1 MSELKQHLIVDDKKL
16 VSDLWEEEDES
27 KRNWNLSLADGLV
40 QIAPMFYSAVKKKAR
55 IHKEIFSVSCLS
67 AYNEQDYDSEQIVED
82 TVLHSAMLLLDI
94 TKPREQQKLLSWFK
108 DFVAH
113 DQSSWVQP
121 LSEQPDEDI
130 DWLIPN
136 WLQRGVVHQY
146 QGEMDKGKSM
156 LTTHIGA
163 QLSAGGV
170 IFGEKVRAGKVLM
183 FSAEDSPTKVIK
195 ARAKSMGAEL
205 SNIISLNGK
214 VIPKF
219 PSVIPELYEI
229 IVQHRPE
236 LVVID
241 PILAMFEGDMN
252 KETDVRGVISD
263 FGLIADFFNIAFI
276 VVTHTGKMKYNNP
289 NHNALGSQGG
299 SASVRANYQ
308 IGLDEDTDERII
320 TCIKSNNGG
329 KKLSFKYK
337 IEEHEGF
344 KAPRVIELG
353 LTETKAQEL
362 GTTEPL
368 KDELKKD
375 ILEYISEHTELG
387 ISARALT
394 TYFKDDPR
402 VSNSMKT
409 FENARA
415 ELNKAGKI
423 HSKKRANL
431 EGRQETF
438 WYPSE

>member
-1 MSELKQHLIVDDKKL
+1 MNYKLDKK
-16 VSDLWEEEDES
+16 
-27 KRNWNLSLADGLV
+27 KFNIYLADALV
-40 QIAPMFYSAVKKKAR
+40 EVAPFLSNAVKKIAR
-55 IHKEIFSVSCLS
+55 HNKEVFGVTLLS
-67 AYNEQDYDSEQIVED
+67 AVSESIDSEVVVQGS
-82 TVLHSAMLLLDI
+82 VLHQAVVLLKI
-94 TKPREQQKLLSWFK
+94 EEPRAQNKLLSWLK
-108 DFVAH
+108 DFISA
-113 DQSSWVQP
+113 DESAWVQP
-121 LSEQPDEDI
+121 LSELPDEEI
-130 DWLIPN
+130 EWLIPD
-136 WLQRGVVHQY
+136 WIQRGVVHQF

-156 LTTHIGA
+156 LTCWISA
-163 QLSAGGV
+163 QLSAGGKA
-170 IFGEKVRAGKVLM
+170 FGHSLKTARVLM
-183 FSAEDSPTKVIK
+183 LSAEDRPTKVIK
-195 ARAKSMGAEL
+195 QRVKAMDGQL

-353 LTETKAQEL
+353 LTETRAQEL
-362 GTTEPL
+362 GSTEPL

-375 ILEYISEHTELG
+375 ILEYVGTFDIG
-387 ISARALT
+387 ISANAMT
-394 TYFKDDPR
+394 EYFKNDDR
-402 VSNSMKT
+402 VSSSMKT
-409 FENARA
+409 FINARA
-415 ELNKAGKI
+415 ELTKAGKL
-423 HSKKRANL
+423 KKKKVN
-431 EGRQETF
+431 
-438 WYPSE
+438 

>member
-353 LTETKAQEL
+353 LTETRAQEL
-362 GTTEPL
+362 GVL
-368 KDELKKD
+368 
-375 ILEYISEHTELG
+375 SH
-387 ISARALT
+387 
-394 TYFKDDPR
+394 
-402 VSNSMKT
+402 
-409 FENARA
+409 
-415 ELNKAGKI
+415 
-423 HSKKRANL
+423 
-431 EGRQETF
+431 
-438 WYPSE
+438 